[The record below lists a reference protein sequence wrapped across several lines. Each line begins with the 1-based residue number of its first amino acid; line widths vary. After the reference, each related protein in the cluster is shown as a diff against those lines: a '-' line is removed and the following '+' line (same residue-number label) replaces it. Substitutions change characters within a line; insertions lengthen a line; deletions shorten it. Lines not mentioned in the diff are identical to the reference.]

1 VNSKKYRITHKTD
14 GAWFSHLL
22 KELVKYMNW
31 TYSFDPGARMGAQN
45 NRVYWLCCISLH
57 SWCHRYKLLVVCR
70 NGHLAKTAPLFLKK
84 SSQRHVRALEL
95 GAAQV

>member
-1 VNSKKYRITHKTD
+1 
-14 GAWFSHLL
+14 
-22 KELVKYMNW
+22 MNW
-31 TYSFDPGARMGAQN
+31 TYSFNPGD
-45 NRVYWLCCISLH
+45 RVGHKIIGLTGYAVYQSMHFH